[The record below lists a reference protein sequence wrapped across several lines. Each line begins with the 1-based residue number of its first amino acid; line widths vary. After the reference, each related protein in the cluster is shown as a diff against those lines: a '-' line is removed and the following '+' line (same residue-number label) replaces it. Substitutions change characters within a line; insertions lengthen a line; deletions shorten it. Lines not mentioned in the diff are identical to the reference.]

1 MAKLFGKCL
10 GKIVLMTAAALWAGC
25 SDSEKND
32 GAAKQDSS
40 KLVHP
45 WEFSEH
51 VEQKRAEK
59 IVPGNIN
66 DDLWGCLYGCGRDVT
81 IVTKSRGNA
90 KFSFV
95 NVESADKQALD
106 QERYLK
112 VALQRTP
119 GLRHVYNKF
128 LKKKADSFAGEI
140 TVKLIIDE
148 VGSVKKIQILSSTT
162 DYTEF
167 DEEIKTLLSRWIYT
181 KVESGEAIAVFL
193 IKFYENAE
201 ISSSSQLK

>member
-1 MAKLFGKCL
+1 MAKLFSKCL
-10 GKIVLMTAAALWAGC
+10 GKIVLMAAAALWAGC
-25 SDSEKND
+25 NDSEKND
-32 GAAKQDSS
+32 DAAKQDNP

-95 NVESADKQALD
+95 NVESADKQALV

-112 VALQRTP
+112 VAQQRTP

-128 LKKKADSFAGEI
+128 LKKKADPFAGEI
-140 TVKLIIDE
+140 TVKLIITED
-148 VGSVKKIQILSSTT
+148 GSVKKIQIVSSTT

-167 DEEIKTLLSRWIYT
+167 DEEIKTLLSRWIFP

-201 ISSSSQLK
+201 MSSSSQLK

>member
-25 SDSEKND
+25 SDSEKVD
-32 GAAKQDSS
+32 DTTKQD
-40 KLVHP
+40 KPKFVHP
-45 WEFSEH
+45 WDFSEY
-51 VEQKRAEK
+51 VEQKHAEK
-59 IVPGNIN
+59 NVHRNIN

-112 VALQRTP
+112 VAQQRTP

-128 LKKKADSFAGEI
+128 LKKKADPFAGEI

-148 VGSVKKIQILSSTT
+148 VGSVKKIQIVSSTT
-162 DYTEF
+162 DYTKF
-167 DEEIKTLLSRWIYT
+167 DEEIKTLLSRWIFP

-201 ISSSSQLK
+201 MSSSSQLK

>member
-1 MAKLFGKCL
+1 MAKIFGKCL

-25 SDSEKND
+25 SDSEKSD
-32 GAAKQDSS
+32 SAAKQGNP

-112 VALQRTP
+112 VARQRTG

-128 LKKKADSFAGEI
+128 LKKKADTFAGEI
-140 TVKLIIDE
+140 TLKLIIDE
-148 VGSVKKIQILSSTT
+148 VGSVKKIQIVSSTT

-167 DEEIKTLLSRWIYT
+167 DEEIKTLLSRWIFP

-201 ISSSSQLK
+201 KSSSSQLK

>member
-1 MAKLFGKCL
+1 MAKIFGKCL
-10 GKIVLMTAAALWAGC
+10 GKIVLMTAAVLWAGC
-25 SDSEKND
+25 SDSEKSD
-32 GAAKQDSS
+32 GAAKQGNP

-66 DDLWGCLYGCGRDVT
+66 DDLWECLYGCGRDVT

-112 VALQRTP
+112 VARQRTG

-128 LKKKADSFAGEI
+128 LKKKADTFAGEI
-140 TVKLIIDE
+140 TLKLIIDE
-148 VGSVKKIQILSSTT
+148 VGSVKKIQIVSSTT

-167 DEEIKTLLSRWIYT
+167 DEEIKTLLSRWIFP

-201 ISSSSQLK
+201 MSSSSQLK

>member
-1 MAKLFGKCL
+1 MAKLFSKCL
-10 GKIVLMTAAALWAGC
+10 GKIVLMTAAALWTGC
-25 SDSEKND
+25 SDSEKNEA
-32 GAAKQDSS
+32 AAKQDNP

-66 DDLWGCLYGCGRDVT
+66 DDLWGCLYGCGSGVA
-81 IVTKSRGNA
+81 TKSRGNA

-112 VALQRTP
+112 VAQQRTP

-140 TVKLIIDE
+140 TVKLIITED
-148 VGSVKKIQILSSTT
+148 GSVKKIQIVSSTT
-162 DYTEF
+162 GYTEF
-167 DEEIKTLLSRWIYT
+167 DEEIKTLLSRWIFS
-181 KVESGEAIAVFL
+181 KVESGEAIAVFS

>member
-1 MAKLFGKCL
+1 MAKLFSRCL

-25 SDSEKND
+25 SDSEKAD
-32 GAAKQDSS
+32 DTTKQD
-40 KLVHP
+40 KPKFVHP
-45 WEFSEH
+45 WDFSEY
-51 VEQKRAEK
+51 VEQKHAEK
-59 IVPGNIN
+59 NVHGNIN
-66 DDLWGCLYGCGRDVT
+66 DDLWGCLYGCGSGVA
-81 IVTKSRGNA
+81 TKSRGNA

-112 VALQRTP
+112 VAQQRTP

-140 TVKLIIDE
+140 TVKLIITED
-148 VGSVKKIQILSSTT
+148 GSVKKIQIVSSTT
-162 DYTEF
+162 GYTEF
-167 DEEIKTLLSRWIYT
+167 DEEIKTLLSRWIFP
-181 KVESGEAIAVFL
+181 KVESGEAIAVFS